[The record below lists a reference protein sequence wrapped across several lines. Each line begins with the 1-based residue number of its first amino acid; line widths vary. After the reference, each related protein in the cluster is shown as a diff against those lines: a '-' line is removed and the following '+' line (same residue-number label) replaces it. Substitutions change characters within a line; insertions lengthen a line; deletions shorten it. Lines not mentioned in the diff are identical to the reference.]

1 MPAPKNTFKAAI
13 RENRFQLGLWVAL
26 ASPYAAEV
34 VAGSGYDWLL
44 IDGEHAP
51 NDIPML
57 AAQYRAVAGGGSH
70 PIVRLPVIHP
80 AVIVPE
86 SNDHKSRQ
94 ENPEQIKPDVVVPD
108 GAEPI
113 HHAPQRP
120 FAFSSSISLT
130 ARSRSRAS
138 RISLFTAASSARSE

>member
-51 NDIPML
+51 NDLPML

-70 PIVRLPVIHP
+70 R
-80 AVIVPE
+80 
-86 SNDHKSRQ
+86 
-94 ENPEQIKPDVVVPD
+94 
-108 GAEPI
+108 
-113 HHAPQRP
+113 
-120 FAFSSSISLT
+120 
-130 ARSRSRAS
+130 
-138 RISLFTAASSARSE
+138 SSACRSATRS